1 MISVDLKSKSFGSAQ
16 ILGEIK
22 LSVAAG
28 ECVALLGPS
37 GIGKTTLLRIVSGL
51 DSDFDGHLTKPNRI
65 AMVFQEPTLLNWR
78 SVLQNLTLVTGI
90 SPDAAMLALTEVGL
104 AGKEDLYPLQLSL
117 GQRRRLSL
125 ARAFVTDP
133 DFLVLDEPFA
143 SLDPEK
149 LDEMISLT
157 KSLLAKR
164 DIAALLVTHSKE
176 EAKALGT
183 RTLHLNGS
191 PATLS

>member
-16 ILGEIK
+16 VLGKIK
-22 LSVAAG
+22 LSIAAG

-51 DSDFDGHLTKPNRI
+51 DSDFVGHLTKPIRI

-90 SPDAAMLALTEVGL
+90 SSDAAMLALTEVGL
-104 AGKEDLYPLQLSL
+104 EGKEDLYPLQLSL

-164 DIAALLVTHSKE
+164 DIAALLVTHSRE

-191 PATLS
+191 PAILS